1 MLPVA
6 FLVAFPAS
14 AAAVHG
20 HHHHLT
26 PGNSGID
33 QYTEGIPG
41 LGALALLAVQAQRG
55 PDRAGQS

>member
-33 QYTEGIPG
+33 QGIPG